1 MKTNF
6 VKEMH
11 KLSILANQIANG
23 VEDIETYED
32 IREVAKRISKIV
44 DSKDAYS
51 QGHSERKAFYAA
63 SIAYE
68 LGFGRKEIE
77 IIKISTL
84 LHDIGKISIEE
95 KLLQKPGK
103 LNKIEFKKV
112 KRHPLISERIVTAA
126 GFPAQVLSAIRS
138 HHESP
143 NGNGYPDGLRED
155 EIPLEASIIKVAD
168 AFGAMISDRPYRQAL
183 HFQEAM
189 RQLKEYAGTEF
200 NSKVV
205 DAFQQVI
212 ALEEK
217 RKKKKISTKRILVGD
232 GDLVNANLLTYGLEK
247 EGFDTICAYSGEEVL
262 EKVYDFYPDLIL
274 LNVYLPD
281 IVVTNVCRRCKN
293 DPRSSYIPI
302 ITFGAKNASE
312 EIRILESGA
321 DGHITNIF
329 DSKKLTSYINTYLRR
344 TDYERSLDPLTSLP
358 GNFFIKEE
366 IKKRINQQEKFA
378 VLYSDLENLN
388 AFNKVYGFF
397 QGDEV
402 VKLTAEIINETIKN
416 IGNPTDFIGHR
427 GGDDF
432 VVITSPD
439 KVDSICSKIIS
450 DFDEKIKSLYLPEDI
465 SNGYITIQEKD
476 KAHSI
481 YPIMTIS
488 IGVVT
493 NEKIK
498 IDNYF
503 QVNELALEAKEEA
516 KALPGSS
523 YYKKVVNFSRS

>member
-1 MKTNF
+1 VDINF
-6 VKEMH
+6 AKEMH
-11 KLSILANQIANG
+11 KLSILANKIANG
-23 VEDIETYED
+23 VEDVELYED
-32 IREVAKRISKIV
+32 IRAIAKRIAYMV
-44 DSKDAYS
+44 ESKDAYS
-51 QGHSERKAFYAA
+51 RGHSEKKAFYAA
-63 SIAYE
+63 LIAHE
-68 LGFGRKEIE
+68 LGLGRKEIE

-84 LHDIGKISIEE
+84 LHDIGKISIGKE
-95 KLLQKPGK
+95 LLQKPGK

-112 KRHPLISERIVTAA
+112 KKHPLISERILAPA
-126 GFPAQVLSAIRS
+126 GFPEQVLSAVRS

-143 NGNGYPDGLRED
+143 NGSGYPDGLCED

-168 AFGAMISDRPYRQAL
+168 AFGAMISDRPYREAL
-183 HFQEAM
+183 HFEDAM
-189 RQLKEYAGTEF
+189 KELKKYAGTEF
-200 NSKVV
+200 SSKVV

-212 ALEEK
+212 KLEEK

-262 EKVYDFYPDLIL
+262 EKVYDTYPDLIL
-274 LNVYLPD
+274 LNVSLPD
-281 IVVTNVCRRCKN
+281 ISITNVCRRCKN

-302 ITFGAKNASE
+302 ITFGAKKPSE

-329 DSKKLTSYINTYLRR
+329 DSKKVTSQINTYLRR

-378 VLYSDLENLN
+378 VLYPDLANLK

-402 VKLTAEIINETIKN
+402 VKLTAKIINEAIKKV
-416 IGNPTDFIGHR
+416 GNPTDFIGHR

-432 VVITSPD
+432 VVVTSAD
-439 KVDSICSKIIS
+439 KADSICSQIIAN
-450 DFDEKIKSLYLPEDI
+450 FDKEIKSLYLPEDI

-476 KAHSI
+476 EAPSI

-488 IGVVT
+488 IGILT

-503 QVNELALEAKEEA
+503 QVHELTLEAKEKA
-516 KALPGSS
+516 KSLPGSS
-523 YYKKVVNFSRS
+523 YYKKI